1 MPLGLNPLCPTFI
14 MVTNTPTLSSLASSI
29 TEENALEETVLTKTS
44 ESTVEDIPVQPDLPA
59 NPGLPPC
66 PKRAILSAIACIDHD
81 NFWLTTN
88 GGYHGPTTVCRA
100 ILNIKPSCAMT
111 IPGMEPVTSDFG
123 VIIQNLHEI
132 NQKCVM
138 PGYSAG
144 RTASPIVQ
152 IFSFTQPLG
161 GDENTDDVPHPDS
174 PSNDPYS
181 FKQWP
186 LTRERHD
193 AQLLSL
199 KSTHWL
205 LPTPAYN
212 VEGNLLKPS
221 TYRHYLQSALVEIH
235 FTLSHW
241 GIAEVKQDVYGSEI
255 ELIHLLESPQPSSSP
270 VLKKKLPL
278 HLETDDGP
286 HKKSAIA

>member
-1 MPLGLNPLCPTFI
+1 
-14 MVTNTPTLSSLASSI
+14 
-29 TEENALEETVLTKTS
+29 
-44 ESTVEDIPVQPDLPA
+44 
-59 NPGLPPC
+59 
-66 PKRAILSAIACIDHD
+66 AILSAIACIDHD

-144 RTASPIVQ
+144 RIGGITNTHTPPYSV
-152 IFSFTQPLG
+152 FSFTQPLG

-174 PSNDPYS
+174 PSNGEFLHHVPSDCQSYHYSHLDPYS

-241 GIAEVKQDVYGSEI
+241 GIA
-255 ELIHLLESPQPSSSP
+255 
-270 VLKKKLPL
+270 
-278 HLETDDGP
+278 
-286 HKKSAIA
+286 